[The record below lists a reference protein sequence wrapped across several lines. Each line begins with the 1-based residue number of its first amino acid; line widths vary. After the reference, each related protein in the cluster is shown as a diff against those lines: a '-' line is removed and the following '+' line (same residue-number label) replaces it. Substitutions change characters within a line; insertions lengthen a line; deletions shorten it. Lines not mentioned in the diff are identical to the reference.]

1 MARRPGM
8 AALATA
14 AGVSVATVDRLLNG
28 REGVR
33 ADTAAAVVAA
43 AQRLGHPALA
53 RLAPTVAGDAPALR
67 LGVVLHKKGQAFYR
81 AFAQA
86 MLDAAAVLPG
96 HRVSVIVEFATS
108 QSPIEMAGLLRGMI
122 GRCDVLA
129 ATAVNHPDI
138 LGAVTDVQG
147 AGVPVFSLLSDFA
160 QKARVGYVGMDNHK
174 IGRVAGWAVGLAAL
188 MPGRVAVFVGGARWH
203 GHDQRDAGL
212 RACLAERAPHLQMME
227 TVINLETRQLTHDAM
242 VALLARTPDL
252 RGIYVAGG
260 GMEGAIS
267 ALSAHRKPGEIALI
281 VNELTPESRS
291 GLQSGYVTM
300 AIATPLGALTR
311 ALVTRMAQCAFAP
324 GMAQR
329 PPIMLPPDLYIQESI

>member
-8 AALATA
+8 AVLAAA

-33 ADTAAAVVAA
+33 TDTAASVRAA

-53 RLAPTVAGDAPALR
+53 RLAPVAAGDAPALR
-67 LGVVLHKKGQAFYR
+67 IGVVLHKKGQAFYR

-86 MLDAAAVLPG
+86 LHAAAVDLPG
-96 HRVSVIVEFATS
+96 FRVSLTVDFATS
-108 QSPIEMAGLLRGMI
+108 QSPAEMAGLLRGMI

-147 AGVPVFSLLSDFA
+147 AGVPVLSLLSDFA
-160 QKARVGYVGMDNHK
+160 VKARVGYAGMDNHK
-174 IGRVAGWAVGLAAL
+174 MGRVAGWALGLAAQK
-188 MPGRVAVFVGGARWH
+188 PGPVAVFVGGARWH

-212 RACLAERAPHLQMME
+212 RACLAERAPHL
-227 TVINLETRQLTHDAM
+227 TVMDTVVNLETRQLTHDAT
-242 VALLARTPDL
+242 VALLARAPDL

-267 ALSAHRKPGEIALI
+267 ALSAHRKPGEVTLI
-281 VNELTPESRS
+281 VNELTPESRA
-291 GLQSGYVTM
+291 GLQSGHVTL

-311 ALVTRMAQCAFAP
+311 ALVALMGQCAFVP
-324 GMAQR
+324 GMLQR
-329 PPIMLPPDLYIQESI
+329 PPVLVPPDLHIQDSI